1 MLVKRVKAFGLYRK
15 NGERRQGPL
24 RGDVGLS
31 STKDKLAKGH
41 IAVVAQ
47 IDKFILLLFF
57 SWKIKFILEIRYR
70 DYK

>member
-47 IDKFILLLFF
+47 ID
-57 SWKIKFILEIRYR
+57 
-70 DYK
+70 

>member
-1 MLVKRVKAFGLYRK
+1 MSSVSKKGESVWFIQK

-57 SWKIKFILEIRYR
+57 S
-70 DYK
+70 